1 MSYGLFTSLYGSANA
16 LRAHSSALDIVGR
29 NMANVNNPAYSRQRI
44 VYGDKGEVTTALGTQ
59 SLGVEPVAIQQMRDS
74 LLDKQVTEETA
85 YTELFNSQ
93 QPYLLQAQSS
103 VDQGIFGKS
112 QSVDTVSTS
121 TDLPSGLSSSLDA
134 FFNAW
139 QSFATKP
146 SDSVGKQQLIANTD
160 DLIEKIR
167 LADQRLGDLSIPPSV
182 GATGNTITGQ
192 MDQGATSVNGILST
206 LADLNRQI
214 GRAEIGNP
222 GNAVDLRDQ
231 RQAKLEELAKYID
244 FTTVAESAGQVGIQV
259 SNGSGGTV
267 TLLSQAVVSGS
278 LSRNTTTHQY
288 QWTPTGSATPQA
300 VAFSAGRMAGYLQ
313 VGTTIN
319 GYRTQL
325 DTFTNTLVTKVNTAY
340 NSATNGDFFTSTG
353 TTASTIARTATATT
367 VVATDPTSPSGA
379 NDRALAVASL
389 ASNTTFLNGT
399 PAQSVAKIVT
409 QVGQD
414 VSVNEARYNDQKT
427 LGDLLKSQ
435 RDSYGGV
442 SLDEETA
449 DMMRLQSAYQ
459 ASAKIMS
466 VIDELLSTIMNT
478 LSR

>member
-1 MSYGLFTSLYGSANA
+1 
-16 LRAHSSALDIVGR
+16 
-29 NMANVNNPAYSRQRI
+29 
-44 VYGDKGEVTTALGTQ
+44 
-59 SLGVEPVAIQQMRDS
+59 
-74 LLDKQVTEETA
+74 
-85 YTELFNSQ
+85 
-93 QPYLLQAQSS
+93 
-103 VDQGIFGKS
+103 
-112 QSVDTVSTS
+112 
-121 TDLPSGLSSSLDA
+121 
-134 FFNAW
+134 
-139 QSFATKP
+139 
-146 SDSVGKQQLIANTD
+146 
-160 DLIEKIR
+160 
-167 LADQRLGDLSIPPSV
+167 
-182 GATGNTITGQ
+182 
-192 MDQGATSVNGILST
+192 
-206 LADLNRQI
+206 
-214 GRAEIGNP
+214 
-222 GNAVDLRDQ
+222 
-231 RQAKLEELAKYID
+231 
-244 FTTVAESAGQVGIQV
+244 
-259 SNGSGGTV
+259 
-267 TLLSQAVVSGS
+267 
-278 LSRNTTTHQY
+278 
-288 QWTPTGSATPQA
+288 
-300 VAFSAGRMAGYLQ
+300 MAGYLQ